1 MNSESENSSNVF
13 VEVAINKIEKQDKK
27 IQEIEILLQKQIA
40 HNAEIK
46 QLIYAI
52 ESLQETLKKETIAE
66 HKISTLN
73 EQIDKLIRRLTTPPK
88 QEVVHHHHV
97 PRIIFGTILLAVIL
111 CLVCAGWFYTTR
123 KSDGFIANDTK
134 YRALKLDTAIH
145 PLQKYLD
152 RLDSV
157 SAVHPDLRNNVL
169 QKEQE
174 YLDNFYRVQKA
185 LRLKEEARKLEKEA
199 GKKRELLY

>member
-1 MNSESENSSNVF
+1 MNSESGNSSNAF
-13 VEVAINKIEKQDKK
+13 VEVAINKMEKQDKK
-27 IQEIEILLQKQIA
+27 IQEIETLLQKQIA

-46 QLIYAI
+46 QLVNAI
-52 ESLQETLKKETIAE
+52 ESLQEQLQQESIAE
-66 HKISTLN
+66 HKVSALN
-73 EQIDKLIRRLTTPPK
+73 QQMDKLISKLNTAPIH
-88 QEVVHHHHV
+88 EVVHHHHI
-97 PRIIFGTILLAVIL
+97 PKIIWVIILLAVIL
-111 CLVCAGWFYTTR
+111 CIVCAGWFYTGQ
-123 KSDGFIANDTK
+123 KLDGFIANDTK

-157 SAVHPDLRNNVL
+157 YTVNPDLRENVL

-185 LRLKEEARKLEKEA
+185 LRLKEEARRLEKEV
-199 GKKRELLY
+199 GKK

>member
-1 MNSESENSSNVF
+1 MNSESENSSNAF
-13 VEVAINKIEKQDKK
+13 VEVAINKMEKQDKK
-27 IQEIEILLQKQIA
+27 IQEIETLLQKQIA

-46 QLIYAI
+46 QLVNAI
-52 ESLQETLKKETIAE
+52 ESLQEQLQQESIAE
-66 HKISTLN
+66 HKVSALN
-73 EQIDKLIRRLTTPPK
+73 QQMDKLISKLNTAPIH
-88 QEVVHHHHV
+88 EVVHHHHI
-97 PRIIFGTILLAVIL
+97 PKIIWVIILLAVIL
-111 CLVCAGWFYTTR
+111 CIVCAGWFYTGQ
-123 KSDGFIANDTK
+123 KLDGFIANDTK

-157 SAVHPDLRNNVL
+157 YTVNPDLRENVL

-185 LRLKEEARKLEKEA
+185 LRLKEEARRLEKEV
-199 GKKRELLY
+199 GKK

>member
-1 MNSESENSSNVF
+1 MHSETSNSSNAF
-13 VEVAINKIEKQDKK
+13 VEVVINKIEKQDKK
-27 IQEIEILLQKQIA
+27 IYEIEILLQKQIA
-40 HNAEIK
+40 QNAEIK
-46 QLIYAI
+46 QLVNAI

-66 HKISTLN
+66 HKVSALNQQMDKLTRTLN
-73 EQIDKLIRRLTTPPK
+73 TAPIH
-88 QEVVHHHHV
+88 EVVHHHHV

-111 CLVCAGWFYTTR
+111 CLVCAGWFYNTR
-123 KSDGFIANDTK
+123 KLDGFIANDTK
-134 YRALKLDTAIH
+134 YRAMKLDTAIH

-157 SAVHPDLRNNVL
+157 YAVHPDLRDKVL
-169 QKEQE
+169 KQEQE

-199 GKKRELLY
+199 GKK